1 VGVQDGSRVD
11 ESLVVTVYPAQE
23 GRSTLRPNRLRIAT
37 RGVES
42 KVRES
47 MEPKQQDVSGVFG
60 PSAWNFGK
68 SDEPSG
74 DAEERGLREAMG
86 EENSRAHTDTS
97 MTGDFLPDP

>member
-1 VGVQDGSRVD
+1 
-11 ESLVVTVYPAQE
+11 
-23 GRSTLRPNRLRIAT
+23 
-37 RGVES
+37 
-42 KVRES
+42 
-47 MEPKQQDVSGVFG
+47 MEPNQQGVSQVFD
-60 PSAWNFGK
+60 PSDWNFGK